1 MYWGLLGA
9 SFLVVVVFLAIAGVE
24 KVVYQFLFGRKAS
37 LRIECEAVGII
48 AWGCIDKL
56 NSISVERPRI
66 GELGALNVIS
76 TAATRNWWGL
86 FWLIVHT
93 SSPGL
98 NFVEYSISQ

>member
-1 MYWGLLGA
+1 MFCQSVECLQSLQVYWGLLGA

-56 NSISVERPRI
+56 NKYLR
-66 GELGALNVIS
+66 G
-76 TAATRNWWGL
+76 AATHR
-86 FWLIVHT
+86 
-93 SSPGL
+93 
-98 NFVEYSISQ
+98 

>member
-1 MYWGLLGA
+1 MLPSAPLLCQSVECLQSLQVYWGLLGA

-56 NSISVERPRI
+56 NKYLR
-66 GELGALNVIS
+66 G
-76 TAATRNWWGL
+76 AATHR
-86 FWLIVHT
+86 
-93 SSPGL
+93 
-98 NFVEYSISQ
+98 

>member
-1 MYWGLLGA
+1 MFCQSVECLQSLQVYWGLLGA

-48 AWGCIDKL
+48 AWGCSST
-56 NSISVERPRI
+56 SISVERPRI

-76 TAATRNWWGL
+76 TAATRNW
-86 FWLIVHT
+86 
-93 SSPGL
+93 
-98 NFVEYSISQ
+98 